1 MAKKFTKVLCALL
14 AFVMCLGTVPFA
26 YANGIETASIGAN
39 SIDKVR
45 GDLVDDFVD
54 VTLSVPG
61 KDIDLSSD
69 IVFIIGS
76 GPANNYDYIVSMIH
90 KMLVAVD
97 GTPTKIKIG
106 MVGFADTTE
115 EERVL
120 DLTEMKDTVPGNKVA
135 DYRLANRYNDGKNYT
150 ESVEDYAARKAEYEA
165 KIAGLI
171 AETPELEN
179 DMEFIIA
186 KALERAEDIYKGINL
201 ESSLITARDM
211 LIADKEVP
219 ADRKHMIVIST
230 GLTYW
235 FDNDAGEP
243 VTIVGTNKFGNIM
256 HGNKYWL
263 QARDGRTAT
272 DYGYDM
278 LGWMIVNDEN
288 GKPDYQ
294 ASWNRYWT
302 MIEGWIAADQ
312 NAYVYNPGKTWS
324 EFYYNGNM
332 YEIRPK
338 EDGTYLNSNGTPI
351 TSGASNHRYGS
362 AILNAEDLAK
372 VTGAI
377 PYFAGGSNPANN
389 TNAAHALNYE
399 RAQYEALMIYRQMET
414 RISESVTTLL
424 KDKNGENIT
433 LPGLGFNCYAIAIG
447 KDPEPGTETTWL
459 EDEEIGYNFMRMM
472 GGENTV
478 NYNKGDLSFFKS
490 IENKILY
497 TCAAGSY
504 VEDFIGY
511 NRPHQGNFEFVMDPA
526 TISMVR
532 GGVTYK
538 AEQVETK
545 EGATASYKLVA
556 DGEKDFLLD
565 YYRGNGKD
573 TERFIWTFG
582 DYVSIEKIT
591 ALTYKLQLI
600 DKSEEA
606 GTYTVDTNL
615 SATLYPKDS
624 DGKDGTPVP
633 FPVPN
638 VTYEVK
644 PYDVDIVLAL
654 GAGIAKYDADHTYKN
669 TYNSIV
675 SLVEPLV
682 TAGINVKLGLIAVE
696 HYDDVAMEL
705 TELTSSNY
713 TTIIQAGL
721 EAIQK
726 MPAGPTNL
734 HGNIVAAKE
743 MLENDTSVPD
753 ANKFFYVFAT
763 GRTYNYDNEKGIPT
777 TIVNKLDH
785 NGNSYYYWG
794 HYLWQSQRGRHTS
807 LYMIP
812 DRYNNNFESYWA
824 DVEKWV
830 AADGDTYAY
839 SFTDD
844 YDVTDP
850 NWFNDFMAVNS
861 TDLRAHGIA
870 GSRYGWLIPALNNST
885 EQKAIGSGNNP
896 QNALNYERAQYEAY
910 QEYVEMAKLYNCY
923 AFCTES
929 PAYQNGSE
937 YIKRGAG
944 YTGTSTI
951 QLGHSF
957 MDFLAKADGQ
967 EYAPVLFTYVFDE
980 NNNPIATDFETPVY
994 FETIDA
1000 TKLETS
1006 GEALGSSTLSLRN
1019 SAAKNAVASVSVDAE
1034 GDALTY
1040 EWYYKNQGSDE
1051 FTLSSFTGADFRAVM
1066 SSDYDGMQVYCVI
1079 TDQYGNSTTTEVVTL
1094 NLD

>member
-26 YANGIETASIGAN
+26 YANGIELASIGAN
-39 SIDKVR
+39 SINKVASNL
-45 GDLVDDFVD
+45 DDDFVD

-69 IVFIIGS
+69 IVFIVGA
-76 GPANNYDYIVSMIH
+76 GPANNYNYIVEMIH

-106 MVGFADTTE
+106 MVSFANTTE
-115 EERVL
+115 EETVL
-120 DLTEMKDTVPGNKVA
+120 NLTEMIDTVPGNKVA
-135 DYRLANRYNDGKNYT
+135 DYRFSG
-150 ESVEDYAARKAEYEA
+150 SSAEYEA
-165 KIAGLI
+165 KLADWI

-186 KALERAEDIYKGINL
+186 KALERAETVYDGVNL

-211 LIADKEVP
+211 LAADTTVP

-230 GLTYW
+230 GLAYW

-243 VTIVGTNKFGNIM
+243 STIAGTHADNGKYM
-256 HGNKYWL
+256 TGNKYWL
-263 QARDGRTAT
+263 YARNKHGNTSNGYVIPTAFH
-272 DYGYDM
+272 
-278 LGWMIVNDEN
+278 VKDEN
-288 GKPDYQ
+288 KNVVYT
-294 ASWNRYWT
+294 ASWNNYWSY
-302 MIEGWIAADQ
+302 IESWIAADQ
-312 NAYVYNPGKTWS
+312 NNYVFTP
-324 EFYYNGNM
+324 
-332 YEIRPK
+332 YEKNYGDFAI
-338 EDGTYLNSNGTPI
+338 SN
-351 TSGASNHRYGS
+351 
-362 AILNAEDLAK
+362 
-372 VTGAI
+372 VTGKESKPWGYAI
-377 PYFAGGSNPANN
+377 STAKNIEIAKSVVVPKFTGGANPLTTPA
-389 TNAAHALNYE
+389 AAHALNYE
-399 RAQYEALMIYRQMET
+399 RGQYEALMVYRQMET
-414 RISESVTTLL
+414 PIGESVTTLL
-424 KDKNGENIT
+424 KDKNGNNIT
-433 LPGLGFNCYAIAIG
+433 LDGLGFNCYAIAIG
-447 KDPEPGTETTWL
+447 KTPEPGSETTWL
-459 EDEEIGYNFMRMM
+459 ESNQIGYNFMCMM

-478 NYNKGDLSFFKS
+478 NYNEADLSFFDS
-490 IENKILY
+490 IENKILF

-504 VEDFIGY
+504 VEDYIGY
-511 NRPHQGNFEFVMDPA
+511 NRPDQGNFEFVTDPA

-532 GGVTYK
+532 GDVTYK
-538 AEQVETK
+538 AEQIDTK

-582 DYVSIEKIT
+582 DYASLEKIT
-591 ALTYKLQLI
+591 ALTYKLKLI
-600 DKSEEA
+600 DKSKEA

-624 DGKDGTPVP
+624 DGKFGTPVP

-713 TTIIQAGL
+713 TDIIQAGL

-734 HGNIVAAKE
+734 HGNIVAAHE

-839 SFTDD
+839 SFTNA
-844 YDVTDP
+844 YDADNP
-850 NWFNDFMAVNS
+850 QWFNNFMADNS

-870 GSRYGWLIPALNNST
+870 GSRYGWLLKDLTNSGIA
-885 EQKAIGSGNNP
+885 AIGSGNNP

-910 QEYVEMAKLYNCY
+910 QEYVEMAELYNCY

-1040 EWYYKNQGSDE
+1040 KWYYKNQGSDE

-1079 TDQYGNSTTTEVVTL
+1079 TDQYNNSTTTEVVTL

>member
-26 YANGIETASIGAN
+26 YANGIELASIGAN
-39 SIDKVR
+39 SINKVAS
-45 GDLVDDFVD
+45 DLVDDFVD

-69 IVFIIGS
+69 IVFIVGA
-76 GPANNYDYIVSMIH
+76 GPASNYNYIVEMIH

-106 MVGFADTTE
+106 MVSFANTTE
-115 EERVL
+115 EETVL
-120 DLTEMKDTVPGNKVA
+120 NLTEMIDTVPGNKVA
-135 DYRLANRYNDGKNYT
+135 DYRFSG
-150 ESVEDYAARKAEYEA
+150 SSAEYEA
-165 KIAGLI
+165 KLADWI

-186 KALERAEDIYKGINL
+186 KALERAETVYDGVNL

-211 LIADKEVP
+211 LAADTTVP

-230 GLTYW
+230 GLAYW

-243 VTIVGTNKFGNIM
+243 STIAGTHADNGKYM
-256 HGNKYWL
+256 TGNKYWL
-263 QARDGRTAT
+263 YARNQHGNTSNGYVIPTAFH
-272 DYGYDM
+272 
-278 LGWMIVNDEN
+278 VKDEN
-288 GKPDYQ
+288 KNVVYT
-294 ASWNRYWT
+294 ASWNNYWSY
-302 MIEGWIAADQ
+302 IESWIAADQ
-312 NAYVYNPGKTWS
+312 NNYVFTP
-324 EFYYNGNM
+324 
-332 YEIRPK
+332 YEKNYGDFAI
-338 EDGTYLNSNGTPI
+338 SN
-351 TSGASNHRYGS
+351 
-362 AILNAEDLAK
+362 
-372 VTGAI
+372 VTGKESKPWGYAI
-377 PYFAGGSNPANN
+377 STAKNIEIAKSVVVPKFTGGANPLTTPA
-389 TNAAHALNYE
+389 AAHALNYE
-399 RAQYEALMIYRQMET
+399 RGQYEALMVYRQMET
-414 RISESVTTLL
+414 PIGESVTTLL
-424 KDKNGENIT
+424 KDKNGNNIT
-433 LPGLGFNCYAIAIG
+433 LDGLGFNCYAIAIG
-447 KDPEPGTETTWL
+447 KTPEPGSETTWL
-459 EDEEIGYNFMRMM
+459 ESNQIGYNFMCMM
-472 GGENTV
+472 GGGNTV
-478 NYNKGDLSFFKS
+478 NYNEADLSFFDS
-490 IENKILY
+490 IENKILF

-504 VEDFIGY
+504 VEDYIGY
-511 NRPHQGNFEFVMDPA
+511 NRPDQGNFEFVTDPA

-538 AEQVETK
+538 AEQIDTK

-582 DYVSIEKIT
+582 DYASLEKIT
-591 ALTYKLQLI
+591 ALTYKLKLI
-600 DKSEEA
+600 DKSKEA

-624 DGKDGTPVP
+624 DGKFGTPVP

-675 SLVEPLV
+675 SIVEPLV

-713 TTIIQAGL
+713 TDIIQAGL
-721 EAIQK
+721 EAIQN

-734 HGNIVAAKE
+734 HGNIVAAHE

-839 SFTDD
+839 SFTNA
-844 YDVTDP
+844 YDVENP
-850 NWFNDFMAVNS
+850 QWFNNFMADNS

-870 GSRYGWLIPALNNST
+870 GSRYGWLLKDLTNSGIA
-885 EQKAIGSGNNP
+885 AIGSGNNP

-994 FETIDA
+994 FETIDT

-1006 GEALGSSTLSLRN
+1006 GEALGSSILSLRN

-1040 EWYYKNQGSDE
+1040 KWYYKNSGSDE

-1066 SSDYDGMQVYCVI
+1066 NSDYDGMQVYCVI

>member
-1 MAKKFTKVLCALL
+1 
-14 AFVMCLGTVPFA
+14 MCLGTVPFA
-26 YANGIETASIGAN
+26 YANGIELASIGAN
-39 SIDKVR
+39 SINKVASNL
-45 GDLVDDFVD
+45 DDDFVD

-69 IVFIIGS
+69 IVFIVGA
-76 GPANNYDYIVSMIH
+76 GPANNYNYIVEMIH

-106 MVGFADTTE
+106 MVSFANTTE
-115 EERVL
+115 EETVL
-120 DLTEMKDTVPGNKVA
+120 NLTEMIDTVPGNKVA
-135 DYRLANRYNDGKNYT
+135 DYRFSG
-150 ESVEDYAARKAEYEA
+150 SSAEYEA
-165 KIAGLI
+165 KLADWI

-186 KALERAEDIYKGINL
+186 KALERAETVYDGVNL

-211 LIADKEVP
+211 LAADTTVP

-230 GLTYW
+230 GLAYW

-243 VTIVGTNKFGNIM
+243 STIAGTHADNGKYM
-256 HGNKYWL
+256 TGNKYWL
-263 QARDGRTAT
+263 YARNKHGNTSNGYVIPTAFH
-272 DYGYDM
+272 
-278 LGWMIVNDEN
+278 VKDEN
-288 GKPDYQ
+288 KNVVYT
-294 ASWNRYWT
+294 ASWNNYWSY
-302 MIEGWIAADQ
+302 IESWIAADQ
-312 NAYVYNPGKTWS
+312 NNYVFTP
-324 EFYYNGNM
+324 
-332 YEIRPK
+332 YEKNYGDFAI
-338 EDGTYLNSNGTPI
+338 SN
-351 TSGASNHRYGS
+351 
-362 AILNAEDLAK
+362 
-372 VTGAI
+372 VTGKESKPWGYAI
-377 PYFAGGSNPANN
+377 STAKNIEIAKSVVVPKFTGGANPLTTPA
-389 TNAAHALNYE
+389 AAHALNYE
-399 RAQYEALMIYRQMET
+399 RGQYEALMVYRQMET
-414 RISESVTTLL
+414 PIGESVTTLL
-424 KDKNGENIT
+424 KDKNGNNIT
-433 LPGLGFNCYAIAIG
+433 LDGLGFNCYAIAIG
-447 KDPEPGTETTWL
+447 KTPEPGSETTWL
-459 EDEEIGYNFMRMM
+459 ESNQIGYNFMCMM

-478 NYNKGDLSFFKS
+478 NYNEADLSFFDS
-490 IENKILY
+490 IENKILF

-504 VEDFIGY
+504 VEDYIGY
-511 NRPHQGNFEFVMDPA
+511 NRPDQGNFEFVTDPA

-532 GGVTYK
+532 GDVTYK
-538 AEQVETK
+538 AEQIDTK

-582 DYVSIEKIT
+582 DYASLEKIT
-591 ALTYKLQLI
+591 ALTYKLKLI
-600 DKSEEA
+600 DKSKEA

-624 DGKDGTPVP
+624 DGKFGTPVP

-713 TTIIQAGL
+713 TDIIQAGL

-734 HGNIVAAKE
+734 HGNIVAAHE

-839 SFTDD
+839 SFTNA
-844 YDVTDP
+844 YDADNP
-850 NWFNDFMAVNS
+850 QWFNNFMADNS

-870 GSRYGWLIPALNNST
+870 GSRYGWLLKDLTNSGIA
-885 EQKAIGSGNNP
+885 AIGSGNNP

-910 QEYVEMAKLYNCY
+910 QEYVEMAELYNCY

-1040 EWYYKNQGSDE
+1040 KWYYKNQGSDE

-1079 TDQYGNSTTTEVVTL
+1079 TDQYNNSTTTEVVTL